1 MCVSLFIPSG
11 VSFGGHS
18 GADGIRLRKGL
29 RVQPENSWRRRG
41 SDNLCHT
48 KRWQDFA
55 APGNIGFPYHFVLSC
70 YASPGLWNNTLSCK
84 LFLSMSSSVCS
95 PLFQE
100 VIVRDSSSGWDLGP
114 DLDHFSSRTRHVLQ
128 YMNPNKINMD
138 LLVDLIDYLGTQTG
152 SICQRF
158 IHVLYIK
165 YEKICFWVFF
175 IFKICPILLLVPL
188 PDKAPQFVD
197 VDGAILV
204 FLPGLAH
211 IQQLFDLLSSDKRFR
226 DKTRWRAR
234 TDQ

>member
-1 MCVSLFIPSG
+1 
-11 VSFGGHS
+11 
-18 GADGIRLRKGL
+18 
-29 RVQPENSWRRRG
+29 
-41 SDNLCHT
+41 
-48 KRWQDFA
+48 
-55 APGNIGFPYHFVLSC
+55 
-70 YASPGLWNNTLSCK
+70 
-84 LFLSMSSSVCS
+84 MSSSVCS
-95 PLFQE
+95 SLFQE

-152 SICQRF
+152 SICHRF

-165 YEKICFWVFF
+165 YEISFFFVLFLFFLICLVS
-175 IFKICPILLLVPL
+175 LLVLL

-226 DKTRWRAR
+226 DKTR
-234 TDQ
+234 

>member
-1 MCVSLFIPSG
+1 MC
-11 VSFGGHS
+11 
-18 GADGIRLRKGL
+18 A
-29 RVQPENSWRRRG
+29 
-41 SDNLCHT
+41 
-48 KRWQDFA
+48 
-55 APGNIGFPYHFVLSC
+55 
-70 YASPGLWNNTLSCK
+70 
-84 LFLSMSSSVCS
+84 

-152 SICQRF
+152 SICHRF

-165 YEKICFWVFF
+165 YEISGVWFVFL
-175 IFKICPILLLVPL
+175 KLCPVLLLVPL